1 MTPKQRLFVAEYLKD
16 LNATQAAIR
25 AGYSEKT
32 ARSQGERLLTHVDIA
47 PAIAAKTAQQ
57 LEKVDLSAERVL
69 EEMRRL
75 ALGDVRGLFD
85 ESGDLKPLHTLTE
98 AQAAMIGGFE
108 VIIKNAKAG
117 DGHTDTIHKV
127 RIWDKTRALEMLGK
141 HFALLTEHVV
151 VHDSEKFQQLIDS
164 ARQRMARKKTA

>member
-1 MTPKQRLFVAEYLKD
+1 MTPKQERFVSEYLVD

-25 AGYSEKT
+25 AGYSKKT
-32 ARSQGERLLTHVDIA
+32 ANEIGAENLAKRSISE
-47 PAIAAKTAQQ
+47 AIAAKTAKQ

-108 VIIKNAKAG
+108 VVIKNAKAG

-127 RIWDKTRALEMLGK
+127 KVWDKTRALEMLGK

-151 VHDSEKFQQLIDS
+151 VHDSEKFQRTIDGV
-164 ARQRMARKKTA
+164 RQRMARTKTA